1 MEKSIPLSDKILY
14 QSKGGSTSLYISYLI
29 DLVICTLFFVVL
41 QTDDARLTLL
51 LRFGRSGLTIP
62 WLFLILDI
70 LLGCGIGFLYLSKL
84 VIYDSRIEGTP
95 FSIIRSTSITIA
107 RDQIVSVEMD
117 KNKGFLI
124 IHTATGKQKFPCKD
138 VQTAYN
144 ILMQA

>member
-1 MEKSIPLSDKILY
+1 MEKNMPLSDKILY
-14 QSKGGSTSLYISYLI
+14 QSKGGSTSLYVDYLI
-29 DLVICTLFFVVL
+29 DFVICTFLFVIL
-41 QTDDARLTLL
+41 QTDDVQLTLL
-51 LRFGRSGLTIP
+51 LQMGQSALTIP
-62 WLFLILDI
+62 WLFLILD
-70 LLGCGIGFLYLSKL
+70 LLIGCGIGFLYLSKL

-124 IHTATGKQKFPCKD
+124 IHTATGKQKFPCKN
-138 VQTAYN
+138 VQIAYN